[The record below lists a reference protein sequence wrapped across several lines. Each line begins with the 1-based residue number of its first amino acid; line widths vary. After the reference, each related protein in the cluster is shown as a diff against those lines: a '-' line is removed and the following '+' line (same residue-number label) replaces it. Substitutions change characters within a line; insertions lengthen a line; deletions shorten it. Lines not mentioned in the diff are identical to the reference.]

1 MRKRIISVLACGILA
16 MGATFAGAGVLKSE
30 AEEEQGA
37 SVPCSAIQLFD
48 TLTEEKV
55 TNETLGVSGVTFNGY
70 SDTWSVNFNGV
81 FKGNAEIEYAFPAA
95 VTGLWNKVDLFDFV
109 VKQTDGTELFT
120 VRKGVTW
127 INDDDSWKNSIQLF
141 VGDTKYSNKE
151 AHQRSAPYYSGKKA
165 GTLYIESIAEGTAV
179 YYTDYAGAKTLLGK
193 FDGASTYGTGDNA
206 VTLPKIELPEAG
218 YKIEL
223 KDAMKKAGVTTIN
236 TAPLITKINGAALGS
251 NVPLSGDFGVDFS
264 AAEEV
269 RIGDKYYVNLFGGEE
284 LQFSSVLTGAALA
297 SGKSGAFYLNEQRG
311 SFVYGGSE
319 DLSAEGEHNVSV
331 TFAGKTKNYVV
342 NTILSS
348 QTSAIELFSG
358 DAAAATL
365 NGVQGVLLNGEEK
378 GSWKNAFNG
387 VFTGN
392 FSAEYVLSEQNSTG
406 AGIVFSFKNL
416 QGEELFTVK
425 KYQGWFG
432 NPSDDWNNFI
442 AAIVG
447 GKTVKSTDSALPFVN
462 KGTAGELRVNF
473 TERGAVISYLNKSSV
488 LTELVTLENVTLP
501 ESGYTVEISNTHGS
515 QSWGA
520 APLIASLNGASL
532 ASGKAETY
540 SETKFTYD
548 GAMTG
553 NTIYHFKNQPLKN
566 FTLNTVKRL
575 AKDEFSSFKMS
586 AESPASYEVLGEYDL
601 TKDGENVIC
610 LLAGGYRKYFY
621 LNVHTGYAIHFDT
634 QGGEPL
640 EDMLYSAY
648 VPAGNLPVP
657 VRLNWK
663 FGGWYRGDTLV
674 TEIAEGTLENITLTA
689 HWYDDVKPV
698 LIFADGVFA
707 SDTLEYSESGTA
719 LSFAKTDVIAADA
732 CDGKLSE
739 NSITISVKAPGGEFV
754 SAESFVFDKAKF
766 GEYIV
771 RYTAEDAS
779 GNEDYIDRFVSYIK
793 PKIIL
798 KVNGEIVT
806 SAYEG
811 ERISLPAA
819 SATMAGSAVQVKI
832 SVSLNGEMIDY
843 RGGELTFTGS
853 GVYVV
858 VYFASDGVEG
868 AEDFRTAIAK
878 FEIIVSEDA
887 EAPVLGG
894 NFDIAEIALGSELKL
909 PVFTATDGVD
919 GNVSVSVTVK
929 YQGETVATGDFTPDK
944 AGLYVVIYTA
954 ADKAGNSAVEKFTVV
969 VKEKQSADGE
979 KSGCNKGCGGSLSI
993 GGAGV
998 SLVLIAAACAVC
1010 LKKRKN

>member
-30 AEEEQGA
+30 AEEEHGA

-70 SDTWSVNFNGV
+70 GDTWSVNFNGV
-81 FKGNAEIEYAFPAA
+81 FTGNTEIEYAFPAA
-95 VTGLWNKVDLFDFV
+95 VTGLWNNVDLFDFV
-109 VKQTDGTELFT
+109 VKQTDGAELFT
-120 VRKGVTW
+120 VRKGIPW
-127 INDDDSWKNSIQLF
+127 LDSQDKWQNTIQLF
-141 VGDTKYSNKE
+141 IGDTAYSAKTN
-151 AHQRSAPYYSGKKA
+151 SATPYFSGKQA
-165 GTLYIESIAEGTAV
+165 GTLYIESETEGTAI
-179 YYTDYAGAKTLLGK
+179 YYTNDAGAKTLLGK

-236 TAPLITKINGAALGS
+236 TAPLITKINGAALGG

-264 AAEEV
+264 SAEEV

-297 SGKSGAFYLNEQRG
+297 SGESGAFYLNEQRG

-378 GSWKNAFNG
+378 GSWKNALNG

-501 ESGYTVEISNTHGS
+501 ESGYTVEISNANGVQGWGGS
-515 QSWGA
+515 
-520 APLIASLNGASL
+520 PLIASVNGASL
-532 ASGKAETY
+532 SAGTVETY
-540 SETKFTYD
+540 PAAEVTYE
-548 GAMTG
+548 GAAQG
-553 NTIYHFKNQPLKN
+553 DTIYHFKNQLLKS
-566 FTLNTVKRL
+566 FALNAYKGL
-575 AKDEFSSFKMS
+575 SKDKYSSFRM
-586 AESPASYEVLGEYDL
+586 ADESPETYEVRGEYDL
-601 TKDGENVIC
+601 TRDGDYAIC
-610 LLAGGYRKYFY
+610 VASGVYRKYFK
-621 LNVHTGYAIHFDT
+621 LHVETAYAIHFDT

-648 VPAGNLPVP
+648 VSAGNLPVP

-798 KVNGEIVT
+798 KVNGEIVN

-887 EAPVLGG
+887 EAPVLSG
-894 NFDIAEIALGSELKL
+894 NFDIAEIVLGNELKL

-929 YQGETVATGDFTPDK
+929 YQGETVATGDFKPEK
-944 AGLYVVIYTA
+944 EGVYVVIYTA
-954 ADKAGNSAVEKFTVV
+954 TDKAGNSAVEKFTVV
-969 VKEKQSADGE
+969 VKEAKSADGE

>member
-16 MGATFAGAGVLKSE
+16 MGATFAGAGVLKSD
-30 AEEEQGA
+30 AEEEQDA
-37 SVPCSAIQLFD
+37 SVPCSVIKLFD
-48 TLTEEKV
+48 TRTEEQV
-55 TNETLGVSGVTFNGY
+55 TNETLGVSGITFNGY
-70 SDTWSVNFNGV
+70 SDTWSANFNGV
-81 FKGNAEIEYAFPAA
+81 FTGNTEIEYAFPAA
-95 VTGLWNKVDLFDFV
+95 ITAWNWADLFDFV

-120 VRKGVTW
+120 VRKGITW
-127 INDDDSWKNSIQLF
+127 VDSDDTWKNSIQLF
-141 VGDTKYSNKE
+141 VGDTAYSNKE

-165 GTLYIESIAEGTAV
+165 GTLYIESEAEGTAV
-179 YYTDYAGAKTLLGK
+179 YYTNYAGEKTLLGK
-193 FDGASTYGTGDNA
+193 FDGASTYGEGDNA
-206 VTLPKIELPEAG
+206 VTLPKIELPEDG

-223 KDAMKKAGVTTIN
+223 KDAMNKDGVTTVN
-236 TAPLITKINGAALGS
+236 TAPLITKINGAALSG
-251 NVPLSGDFGVDFS
+251 NVPVSGDLSADF
-264 AAEEV
+264 AAQGEQKI
-269 RIGDKYYVNLFGGEE
+269 RDKYYLNLPECNE
-284 LQFSSVLTGAALA
+284 WKFSATLTGAVLG
-297 SGKSGAFYLNEQRG
+297 SDETGKFYLGEQRG
-311 SFVYGGSE
+311 TFVYGSSE
-319 DLSAEGEHNVSV
+319 DLSAAGEHNVAV

-342 NTILSS
+342 NTILSE
-348 QTSAIELFSG
+348 QTSAREIFSG
-358 DAAAATL
+358 DSTAETL
-365 NGVQGVLLNGEEK
+365 NDVPGIMLAGDTK
-378 GSWKNAFNG
+378 GSWNNSFNG
-387 VFTGN
+387 VFTGD
-392 FSAEYVLSEQNSTG
+392 FSVEYVLAAQNSNNTG
-406 AGIVFSFKNL
+406 IMFSFKNL
-416 QGEELFTVK
+416 QGEELFAVK
-425 KYQGWFG
+425 KYQNWFG
-432 NPSDDWNNFI
+432 SPSEAWNNSI

-447 GKTVKSTDSALPFVN
+447 GKTVKSADSALPFVN
-462 KGTAGELRVNF
+462 KGIGELRVNF
-473 TERGAVISYLNKSSV
+473 TESGAVISYSRSSG
-488 LTELVTLENVTLP
+488 LTELTTIEGVTLP
-501 ESGYTVEISNTHGS
+501 ESGYTVEISNTHGT
-515 QSWGA
+515 QTWGA

-532 ASGKAETY
+532 ASGNAETY

-601 TKDGENVIC
+601 TQDGENVIC

-648 VPAGNLPVP
+648 VPAGELPVP

-674 TEIAEGTLENITLTA
+674 TEIAEGTLENFTLTA

-698 LIFADGVFA
+698 LIFADGVRA
-707 SDTLEYSESGTA
+707 SDTLEFSENGA
-719 LSFAKTDVIAADA
+719 VLSFAKTDVIATDA
-732 CDGKLSE
+732 CDGKLGE
-739 NSITISVKAPGGEFV
+739 NAITISIKAPGGEFIP
-754 SAESFVFDKAKF
+754 AENFVFDTAKF

-771 RYTAEDAS
+771 RYTAEDAA
-779 GNEDYIDRFVSYIK
+779 GNKDYIDRFVSYVK
-793 PKIIL
+793 PQITL
-798 KVNGEIVT
+798 AVNGEIVK
-806 SAYEG
+806 SAYAG
-811 ERISLPAA
+811 EKISLPAA
-819 SATMAGSAVQVKI
+819 TATMAGAAVPVKI

-878 FEIIVSEDA
+878 FEIVVSEDA
-887 EAPVLGG
+887 QAPVLSG

-909 PVFTATDGVD
+909 PVFTATDNVD
-919 GNVSVSVTVK
+919 GNVSVSVAVK

-954 ADKAGNSAVEKFTVV
+954 TDKAGNSAVEKFTVV
-969 VKEKQSADGE
+969 VKEAENAGEE

-998 SLVLIAAACAVC
+998 SLVLIAAVCAVC

>member
-16 MGATFAGAGVLKSE
+16 MGATFAGAGVLKSD

-37 SVPCSAIQLFD
+37 SVPCSVIKLFD
-48 TLTEEKV
+48 TRTEEQV
-55 TNETLGVSGVTFNGY
+55 TNEALGVSGITFNGY

-81 FKGNAEIEYAFPAA
+81 FTGNTEIEYAFPAA
-95 VTGLWNKVDLFDFV
+95 VTGLWNWADLFDFV

-120 VRKGVTW
+120 VRKGIPYLDPQDRYQNT
-127 INDDDSWKNSIQLF
+127 IQLF
-141 VGDTKYSNKE
+141 AGGTAYSAKTGE
-151 AHQRSAPYYSGKKA
+151 AAPYFSGKKA
-165 GTLYIESIAEGTAV
+165 GTLYIESEAEGTAI
-179 YYTDYAGAKTLLGK
+179 YYTNYAGSKTLLGK
-193 FDGASTYGTGDNA
+193 FDGASTYGEDDNA

-223 KDAMKKAGVTTIN
+223 KDAMKKDGVTTIN
-236 TAPLITKINGAALGS
+236 TAPLITKINGAALSG
-251 NVPLSGDFGVDFS
+251 NVPVSGDLSADF
-264 AAEEV
+264 AAAGEQKI
-269 RIGDKYYVNLFGGEE
+269 RDKYYLNLPECNE
-284 LQFSSVLTGAALA
+284 WKFSATLTGAVL
-297 SGKSGAFYLNEQRG
+297 GKDETGKFYLGEQRG
-311 SFVYGGSE
+311 TFVYGGSE
-319 DLSAEGEHNVSV
+319 DLSAAGEHNVAV
-331 TFAGKTKNYVV
+331 TFADKTKNYVV
-342 NTILSS
+342 NTILSE
-348 QTSAIELFSG
+348 QTSAREIFSG
-358 DAAAATL
+358 DSTAETL
-365 NGVQGVLLNGEEK
+365 NDVPGIMLAGDTK
-378 GSWKNAFNG
+378 GSWNNSFNG
-387 VFTGN
+387 VFTGD
-392 FSAEYVLSEQNSTG
+392 FSVEYVLAAQNSGNTG
-406 AGIVFSFKNL
+406 IMFSFKNL
-416 QGEELFTVK
+416 QGEELFAVK
-425 KYQGWFG
+425 KYQNWFG
-432 NPSDDWNNFI
+432 SPSEAWNNSI

-447 GKTVKSTDSALPFVN
+447 GKTVKSADSALPFVN
-462 KGTAGELRVNF
+462 KGTIGELRVNF
-473 TERGAVISYLNKSSV
+473 TESGATILYSRSSG
-488 LTELVTLENVTLP
+488 LTELTTIEGVTLP

-548 GAMTG
+548 GASQG
-553 NTIYHFKNQPLKN
+553 DTIYHFKNQPLKN

-610 LLAGGYRKYFY
+610 LLAGGYRKYFN

-648 VPAGNLPVP
+648 VPAGKLPVP

-707 SDTLEYSESGTA
+707 SDTLEYSESGTT

-732 CDGKLSE
+732 CDGALSE

-771 RYTAEDAS
+771 RYTAEDAA

-798 KVNGEIVT
+798 KVNGEIVN

-811 ERISLPAA
+811 EKISLPAA
-819 SATMAGSAVQVKI
+819 TATMAGSAVQVKI
-832 SVSLNGEMIDY
+832 SVSLNGEMIDF

-878 FEIIVSEDA
+878 FEIVVSEDA
-887 EAPVLGG
+887 QAPVLSG

-929 YQGETVATGDFTPDK
+929 YQGETVATGDFTPEK
-944 AGLYVVIYTA
+944 EGVYVVIYTA

-969 VKEKQSADGE
+969 VKEANSADGE

>member
-30 AEEEQGA
+30 AEEEHGA

-70 SDTWSVNFNGV
+70 GDTWSVNFNGV
-81 FKGNAEIEYAFPAA
+81 FTGNTEIEYAFPAA

-127 INDDDSWKNSIQLF
+127 INDDDAWKNSIQLF

-179 YYTDYAGAKTLLGK
+179 YYTNYEGAKTLLGK

-218 YKIEL
+218 YKIDL
-223 KDAMKKAGVTTIN
+223 KDAMKKDGVTTIN
-236 TAPLITKINGAALGS
+236 TAPLITKINGAALGG

-297 SGKSGAFYLNEQRG
+297 SGESGAFYLNEQRG

-319 DLSAEGEHNVSV
+319 DLSAEGEHNVPV
-331 TFAGKTKNYVV
+331 TFAGKTKNYLV
-342 NTILSS
+342 NTILSE
-348 QTSAIELFSG
+348 QTSAREIFSG
-358 DAAAATL
+358 DSAAATL

-387 VFTGN
+387 VFNGD
-392 FSAEYVLSEQNSTG
+392 FSAEYVLTEQNSTG

-447 GKTVKSTDSALPFVN
+447 GKTVKSAASALPFVN
-462 KGTAGELRVNF
+462 KGTIGELRVNF
-473 TERGAVISYLNKSSV
+473 TERGAVISYSNKSSV

-501 ESGYTVEISNTHGS
+501 EDGYTVEISNANGVQGWGGS
-515 QSWGA
+515 
-520 APLIASLNGASL
+520 PLIASVNGASL
-532 ASGKAETY
+532 SVGTVETY
-540 SETKFTYD
+540 PAAEFTYE
-548 GAMTG
+548 GAAQG
-553 NTIYHFKNQPLKN
+553 DTIYHFKNQPLKS
-566 FTLNTVKRL
+566 FALNAYKGL
-575 AKDEFSSFKMS
+575 SKDKYSSFRM
-586 AESPASYEVLGEYDL
+586 ADESPETYEVRGEYDL
-601 TKDGENVIC
+601 TRDGDYAIC
-610 LLAGGYRKYFY
+610 VASGVYRKYFNLHVETAY
-621 LNVHTGYAIHFDT
+621 TIHFDT

-648 VPAGNLPVP
+648 VPAGKLPVP

-674 TEIAEGTLENITLTA
+674 TEIAEGTLENFTLTA

-707 SDTLEYSESGTA
+707 SDTLEYSESGTT

-771 RYTAEDAS
+771 RYTAEDVS

-798 KVNGEIVT
+798 KVNGEIVN

-878 FEIIVSEDA
+878 FEIIVSEDTQ
-887 EAPVLGG
+887 APVLSG
-894 NFDIAEIALGSELKL
+894 NFDIAEIALGSELNL

-929 YQGETVATGDFTPDK
+929 YQGETVATGDFTPAK
-944 AGLYVVIYTA
+944 EGVYVVIYTA
-954 ADKAGNSAVEKFTVV
+954 TDKAGNSAVEKFTVV
-969 VKEKQSADGE
+969 VKEANSADGE